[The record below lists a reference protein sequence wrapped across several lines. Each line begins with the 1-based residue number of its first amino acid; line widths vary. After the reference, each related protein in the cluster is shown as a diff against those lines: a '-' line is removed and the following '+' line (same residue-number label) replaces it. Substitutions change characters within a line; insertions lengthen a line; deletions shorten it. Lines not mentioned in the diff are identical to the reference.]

1 MKTPTEKGI
10 INIGEREVREETM
23 PEGAFFSAA
32 RDRVNPIMGPR
43 TEPTAMLPNAF
54 MSLKEALISGHFF
67 LRVINTVK
75 DMKAA
80 IILIWVAARGGPM
93 DLIKS
98 EMREPI
104 STNA

>member
-10 INIGEREVREETM
+10 INIGERKSGRDN
-23 PEGAFFSAA
+23 A
-32 RDRVNPIMGPR
+32 RGGVLQRSQGQSNPDKGPR
-43 TEPTAMLPNAF
+43 TAPTAMLPNAF
-54 MSLKEALISGHFF
+54 LSLKAALISGHFF

-80 IILIWVAARGGPM
+80 IILIWVAARRASM

-98 EMREPI
+98 E
-104 STNA
+104 